1 MHKIV
6 YNVMFSDIIIQGDFM
21 NTITIN
27 IAGQDIEFTENTC
40 KCYDDI
46 LNTIVNQATTDTIKQ
61 MNAMPEA
68 EFISL
73 IAGLWTKLE
82 QEFNMNTELTQSLKK

>member
-1 MHKIV
+1 
-6 YNVMFSDIIIQGDFM
+6 M
-21 NTITIN
+21 NTLTSN
-27 IAGQDIEFTENTC
+27 IDGQDIEFTENTYE
-40 KCYDDI
+40 CYDDI

-82 QEFNMNTELTQSLKK
+82 QEFNMNTELTQSLKKINWTAEVTKGAK